1 MKILLLAFF
10 LLGMGLSAQK
20 TINKASF
27 ERFCYSGNDAF
38 YKQQKPTESQ
48 FTNPILQGYYPDP
61 SVCRK
66 GNDFYMVNS
75 SFSHYPGVPI
85 FHSTDLV
92 HWTQL
97 GHVLDRPS
105 QLNLDTLPVSYGI
118 FAPAIE
124 YNPYNDTFYMI
135 TTLVGKGGNFL
146 VKAKDPKGPWSD
158 PIWLP
163 KVTGIDPSLMFD
175 DDGRAY
181 IVNNSEPD
189 YPAIYSGHRAVWI
202 HEFDVAT
209 DKTVGTS
216 KVLIDGGIDISTE
229 PQWIEGPH
237 LYKING
243 KYYLMAAEGGTS
255 INHSEVILRAD
266 SPWGPYEIWDKNPIL
281 TQRHLA
287 PNRPFPVTNAGHAD
301 IIQDIDGNWWSV
313 FLACRPY
320 ENNLFNIGRETFLLP
335 VTWED
340 GWPIITKQNEA
351 IPLIVDKANLA
362 KTNANQY
369 MPTGNFSYCDEF
381 EQATLGLQWIM
392 VRTPRTNW
400 HNIEKGKL
408 NIDCEPTSIGERKNP
423 AFVARRQQHHWFE
436 TSTHLTF
443 SPKSANESAGLVC
456 FQNDAHYYYLG
467 MHKKG
472 KQRVVRLTKGLSNN
486 KSEILAEF
494 PVKTSNLELKIVGEG
509 ANMSFYYATKPGQ
522 WQSVAANVDARY
534 LSTDYAG
541 GFVGTIIGLYAT
553 SADNSTPN
561 D

>member
-1 MKILLLAFF
+1 MKISLLAIF
-10 LLGMGLSAQK
+10 LLSMGVSAQK
-20 TINKASF
+20 STNKASF

-38 YKQQKPTESQ
+38 YNQQKPSEGQ

-75 SFSHYPGVPI
+75 TFSHYPGVPI

-105 QLNLDTLPVSYGI
+105 QLNLDSLPVSYGI

-124 YNPYNDTFYMI
+124 YNRYNDTFYMI
-135 TTLVGKGGNFL
+135 TTLVGGGGNFL

-163 KVTGIDPSLMFD
+163 SVTGIDPSMMFD

-281 TQRHLA
+281 TQRHLN

-301 IIQDIDGNWWSV
+301 LIQDIDGKWWSV

-320 ENNLFNIGRETFLLP
+320 EANLFNIGRETFLLP

-340 GWPIITKQNEA
+340 GWPIITKQDEA
-351 IPLIVDKANLA
+351 IALIVDKANMA

-381 EQATLGLQWIM
+381 DQAILGLQWIM

-400 HNIEKGKL
+400 HTIEKGKL
-408 NIDCEPTSIGERKNP
+408 NIACEPTSIGERKNP

-436 TSTHLTF
+436 TSTHLSF
-443 SPKSANESAGLVC
+443 SPKSTNESAGLVC

-509 ANMSFYYATKPGQ
+509 AKMSFYYATKPGQ
-522 WQSVAANVDARY
+522 WQTVAANVDARY

-553 SADNSTPN
+553 SADNSMAN
-561 D
+561 E